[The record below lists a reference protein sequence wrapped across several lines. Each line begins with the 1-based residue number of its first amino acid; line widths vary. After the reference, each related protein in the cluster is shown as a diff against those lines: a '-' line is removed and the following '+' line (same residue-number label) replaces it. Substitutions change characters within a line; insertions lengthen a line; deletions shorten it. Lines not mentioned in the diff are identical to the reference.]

1 MKRLLI
7 LGGTGDAV
15 KLAAQ
20 TVLISGLETITSLA
34 GRTSEPS
41 TVTGVIRVGGF
52 GGEAGLV
59 EYLRSNSIDLLIDAT
74 HPFAAQISGNAA
86 KAATT
91 VGIPLLMLVRP
102 AWERLPLDSWIEVE
116 SIEDAVT
123 AIPATAERIFLT
135 IGRQQLAPFAT
146 LTDRW
151 CLMRSIDPPA
161 VDLPLPPG
169 KMLLDRGPFSLE
181 QERQLLRE
189 YRIDTIVSKNSGGD
203 ATYAKMIAARELGL
217 PVVMVQRPIMPDGER
232 VGDIEGAMG
241 WLRVKIGTHPAPLR
255 NAKGKAPPT
264 RSVCL
269 RRGGE

>member
-102 AWERLPLDSWIEVE
+102 AWERLPLDRWIEVE
-116 SIEDAVT
+116 SIT
-123 AIPATAERIFLT
+123 FCH
-135 IGRQQLAPFAT
+135 FN
-146 LTDRW
+146 
-151 CLMRSIDPPA
+151 RSMVFNA
-161 VDLPLPPG
+161 
-169 KMLLDRGPFSLE
+169 LDRSTC
-181 QERQLLRE
+181 RRSATTTRE
-189 YRIDTIVSKNSGGD
+189 NV
-203 ATYAKMIAARELGL
+203 
-217 PVVMVQRPIMPDGER
+217 
-232 VGDIEGAMG
+232 
-241 WLRVKIGTHPAPLR
+241 
-255 NAKGKAPPT
+255 T
-264 RSVCL
+264 RSRPV
-269 RRGGE
+269 